1 MGIVEDV
8 GDQVKNFKK
17 GDRVVA
23 AFDLGCGA
31 CMCVN
36 CLKFNCW
43 EGQPHPLH
51 AGYCHPSFRACQSD
65 MSVLVQAVSSCG

>member
-1 MGIVEDV
+1 MVWMLQFMGIVEDV

-31 CMCVN
+31 CMCV
-36 CLKFNCW
+36 
-43 EGQPHPLH
+43 HM
-51 AGYCHPSFRACQSD
+51 A
-65 MSVLVQAVSSCG
+65 